1 MDRPARTF
9 GSELR
14 RWRLQRGLTQ
24 MGLAHAAEVSTRHLS
39 WLESGRAEP
48 SRAMVLRLAERLDVP
63 LRERNALLVAAG
75 FAPMYGQHRLDDAP
89 LAALRES
96 LQRLLEAHDP
106 WPAMAVDRH
115 WNLVAANAAVPRLLG
130 WLGLPLAE
138 GGPVNVVRLSLDRRG
153 LGQWLVD
160 GERWREH
167 VSRRLRRQWA
177 ATGDEAFAALLA
189 EVSAPSHEGHAA
201 AAVEPVPPP
210 PALTPVLP
218 LVLDTPKGRLSFL
231 TTVTVFGAPH
241 DVLASEIAVET
252 LLPADAPTAE
262 RLRSLALDAPG

>member
-48 SRAMVLRLAERLDVP
+48 SRAMVLRLAERLEVP

-130 WLGLPLAE
+130 WLGLPLGE
-138 GGPVNVVRLSLDRRG
+138 GGPVNVVRLSLDPLG

-160 GERWREH
+160 RERWREH
-167 VSRRLRRQWA
+167 MARRLQRQWA
-177 ATGDEAFAALLA
+177 ATGDEAFAALRAEILA
-189 EVSAPSHEGHAA
+189 GSNGQPEAA
-201 AAVEPVPPP
+201 AAEPGPLPPVLP
-210 PALTPVLP
+210 PVLP
-218 LVLDTPKGRLSFL
+218 LVLDTPRGRLSFL

-252 LLPADAPTAE
+252 LLPADSSTAE
-262 RLRSLALDAPG
+262 RLRALAAPG